1 MSTPPTSGP
10 PSHRDDNRP
19 AQARRA
25 ASPAPTRWSGTDTGP
40 LPIPALRP
48 LQRAALSTLRAGRR
62 IARGGL
68 RGVDAANAQQ
78 VVAFPTPT
86 VRTLLRYGF
95 IEEEDASGVFRA
107 TDHGLRA
114 LAVLPAS

>member
-1 MSTPPTSGP
+1 MSTSP
-10 PSHRDDNRP
+10 PSGAPSHPDEARP
-19 AQARRA
+19 AQARPS
-25 ASPAPTRWSGTDTGP
+25 ASPAPRRWSGADTGP
-40 LPIPALRP
+40 LPTPALRP
-48 LQRAALSTLRAGRR
+48 LQRAALSALSAGRR

-86 VRTLLRYGF
+86 VQALLRYGF
-95 IEEEDASGVFRA
+95 IEEEDVSGVFRA

-114 LAVLPAS
+114 LAVLPVS

>member
-1 MSTPPTSGP
+1 MSTSP
-10 PSHRDDNRP
+10 PSRLPAQRDAGRS
-19 AQARRA
+19 AQARRSP
-25 ASPAPTRWSGTDTGP
+25 SPAPTRWSGTDTGP
-40 LPIPALRP
+40 LPVPALRP

-62 IARGGL
+62 IAKGGL
-68 RGVDAANAQQ
+68 RGVDAADAQQ

-86 VRTLLRYGF
+86 VQALLRYGF
-95 IEEEDASGVFRA
+95 IEEEDASGVYRA